1 MNRLWII
8 LSLLFFFSCEDKE
21 DSKDMVISATGLI
34 EITIRKDSTLTGS
47 WDITATDSFE
57 NKIGPQIGKGILEGQ
72 INNGKV
78 WINLNPRIA
87 DYNIILYGNYSSN
100 VYEGKWYLSTFR
112 GNDEPSGNFEINSEN
127 EYTAFIE
134 R

>member
-47 WDITATDSFE
+47 WDITATDGFE

>member
-87 DYNIILYGNYSSN
+87 DYNIILYGNYSCLLYTSP
-100 VYEGKWYLSTFR
+100 SPRDR
-112 GNDEPSGNFEINSEN
+112 G
-127 EYTAFIE
+127 
-134 R
+134 